1 MRPVLPASAIAVLL
15 IGGLAAPVRTAQ
27 QPTVMD
33 GVYTAEQAERG
44 QRAYRQHCTYCHHDD
59 LLGGEDLRVVP
70 PALVG
75 LAFTERWAGKTLGAY
90 FQAVATTMPW
100 QRTPLTGPLYAD
112 IISYVLKE
120 NGYPA
125 GTRELTDD
133 QARLDAILLVTPP

>member
-1 MRPVLPASAIAVLL
+1 MTTRTVLL
-15 IGGLAAPVRTAQ
+15 ALVVLVIGGLAAPVRSAQ
-27 QPTVMD
+27 PSTVMD

-44 QRAYRQHCTYCHHDD
+44 QRAYRRHCTYCHHDD

-90 FQAVATTMPW
+90 FQAVSTTMPW

-125 GTRELTDD
+125 GAQDLNAD
-133 QARLDAILLVTPP
+133 QARLDAIRLVTPP

>member
-1 MRPVLPASAIAVLL
+1 MRPVLGASALAALL
-15 IGGLAAPVRTAQ
+15 IGSLAAPVRTAQ

-44 QRAYRQHCTYCHHDD
+44 QLTYRQHCTYCHHDD

-90 FQAVATTMPW
+90 FQAMSTTMPW
-100 QRTPLTGPLYAD
+100 QRTPLTGPIYAD
-112 IISYVLKE
+112 IISYILKE
-120 NGYPA
+120 NGYPP
-125 GTRELTDD
+125 GTRELTAD
-133 QARLDAILLVTPP
+133 QARLDAVRLVTPP